1 MIVTLVSNIVGEV
14 IKSSHPTQG
23 LQYDT
28 LECFQVMARH
38 LATVTYVPQLRN
50 RVSLTDCLPGF
61 MSLGRPQTSLDHGHT
76 TRHTDILAT
85 TAPLSRAALPD
96 RRRFDHCRCRVRQ
109 CQPSGNKS
117 VSAREEQGDGSTRCF
132 ERSAKGIG
140 GTWSEPQLHAIECVT
155 IHSLPRASK
164 GYVII
169 CSCGVTTCLSRV

>member
-1 MIVTLVSNIVGEV
+1 MLICISWSSSSCLGLRLVTVGTCWHIVVTLVSSIVGEV
-14 IKSSHPTQG
+14 ITIFTPNPG
-23 LQYDT
+23 LTVRYLGMFSDGGK
-28 LECFQVMARH
+28 
-38 LATVTYVPQLRN
+38 VTYVPQLRN

-117 VSAREEQGDGSTRCF
+117 VSAKEE
-132 ERSAKGIG
+132 
-140 GTWSEPQLHAIECVT
+140 
-155 IHSLPRASK
+155 
-164 GYVII
+164 
-169 CSCGVTTCLSRV
+169 